1 MNTASFESIAVLGLL
16 ITLVPI
22 VGILMAITP
31 YLMPKHECFTVT
43 IPDSAARDPYL
54 IHLKRIFCAIT
65 LSVTLLLTIL
75 AVFLLTSNL
84 EQGFIICIIISTLL
98 LAVGGYILMLA
109 FRRKVQRYKKEQ
121 GWHAL
126 TQQTTSFVGEEPA
139 PKPISLKWDLLFL
152 PAGIITI
159 AMAVISYP
167 AMPNVVPLQ
176 IDFSGAVTTTAE
188 KSPLIAAFPAIV
200 VLFVS
205 LCMVFSHWTI
215 VRSKRGIDASR
226 PALSAWAYGSFA
238 RAQSILIV
246 TIGTLLS
253 FLGPLIEL
261 TLIGTIRIQDMVG
274 PVLIL
279 VMIIVVASCAVSIV
293 YGQNGSRLLA
303 RMNAPTTMTK
313 DDDRYWKLGIFYW
326 NPEDASLFLPE
337 RFGIGWTVNF
347 GRPLIWIIL
356 AAFVLVTIGFVALS
370 LSL

>member
-16 ITLVPI
+16 ITLVPV

-54 IHLKRIFCAIT
+54 MHLKRIFCAII
-65 LSVTLLLTIL
+65 LCATLLLTAL
-75 AVFLLTSNL
+75 AVFLLTGNF
-84 EQGFIICIIISTLL
+84 EQGFITCIIISTLV

-109 FRRKVQRYKKEQ
+109 FRRKVQHYKKEQ
-121 GWHAL
+121 GWQAT
-126 TQQTTSFVGEEPA
+126 TQQNVSFVGEEPT

-152 PAGIITI
+152 PALVITI
-159 AMAVISYP
+159 AMAVVSYP
-167 AMPNVVPLQ
+167 AMPNIVPLQ

-188 KSPLIAAFPAIV
+188 KSPLVAAFPAMV
-200 VLFVS
+200 VLFIS
-205 LCMVFSHWTI
+205 ICMVFSHWTI

-261 TLIGTIRIQDMVG
+261 TLIGTIRIQDIVG

-279 VMIIVVASCAVSIV
+279 IMIIMVASCAVSIV

-303 RMNAPTTMTK
+303 RMNEPSTMAK
-313 DDDRYWKLGIFYW
+313 DDDQYWKLGIFYW

-347 GRPLIWIIL
+347 ARPLIWVIL
-356 AAFVLVTIGFVALS
+356 AVFILVTMGFVTFS